1 MAAADPLAGL
11 LGAAL
16 FAVAGLGIVQLLPGI
31 ASLPRGQR
39 LAYGYL
45 LGIAWVGG
53 SLYALSHVFAVPLR
67 RPAVLAVLIAPVLAG
82 IVARV
87 RKRPR
92 PSARP
97 PARKGRP
104 WTGLQ
109 KTAFAVSAL
118 ICLGVLAEA
127 LANPLLDWDGRM
139 TWVVQARYIHAEGT
153 VDARA
158 LREPEWYVTHPR
170 YPLLLPLAQVALAEL
185 FPLGEDAHAV
195 YRPLYAVF
203 LPVFLALVYGGAR
216 RWVSGNA
223 AALAML
229 SAALLPFLPYH
240 PGGGAVSA
248 YSDLPLAGFYGGAL
262 LLLVRA
268 RPRLSHGIAAGLLLG
283 AAVLAKNEGA
293 PLALWALLVT
303 SVALARRRKA
313 VPVVAAAVPFV
324 LAVAL
329 LVSWRSGIPNRYDE
343 RYEDLLTLAN
353 LWPEIVTRA
362 PLLLPRIKIEM
373 AAAKH
378 WTVFWSV
385 APLLLVAGRR
395 GFCRRPSGLLAL
407 AALAPLGVG
416 WLAYTVSP
424 DPVDL
429 VRMTWNRFLLQ
440 ALLPFLALLAFA
452 LDDLLRRSRWLPRAL
467 GGPARSPSPS
477 PGRSAGT
484 ASAASPSSAAPG
496 LPTKTG

>member
-1 MAAADPLAGL
+1 MAAADALAGL

-16 FAVAGLGIVQLLPGI
+16 FAVAGLGIVQLLPGL
-31 ASLPRGQR
+31 AALPRGQR

-53 SLYALSHVFAVPLR
+53 SLYALSHVLAVPLR

-82 IVARV
+82 IVARL
-87 RKRPR
+87 RRRPG
-92 PSARP
+92 P

-109 KTAFAVSAL
+109 KTAFAVSGL
-118 ICLGVLAEA
+118 ICLGVLSDT
-127 LANPLLDWDGRM
+127 LANPLRDWDGRM
-139 TWVVQARYIHAEGT
+139 TWVTQARYIHEEGT

-185 FPLGEDAHAV
+185 FPLGGDAHAV

-216 RWVSGNA
+216 RWRASGNA

-229 SAALLPFLPYH
+229 SAALLPFLSFY

-248 YSDLPLAGFYGGAL
+248 YSDLPLACFYGGAFL
-262 LLLVRA
+262 LLLWA
-268 RPRLSHGIAAGLLLG
+268 RPRLSHGIAAGLLLA
-283 AAVLAKNEGA
+283 AAVLSKNEGA
-293 PLALWALLVT
+293 PLALWALLVAG
-303 SVALARRRKA
+303 VALARRRKA
-313 VPVVAAAVPFV
+313 APVLAAAVPVV
-324 LAVAL
+324 LALAL

-343 RYEDLLTLAN
+343 RYEDLLTAAN
-353 LWPEIVTRA
+353 LWPEAVTRL
-362 PLLLPRIKIEM
+362 PLLLPKIRFEM
-373 AAAKH
+373 VAAKH

-385 APLLLVAGRR
+385 APLLLLAGRR
-395 GFCRRPSGLLAL
+395 GLKRRPAWPLAL
-407 AALAPLGVG
+407 AALAPLGVA
-416 WLAYTVSP
+416 WLAYAVSETP
-424 DPVDL
+424 MEL

-440 ALLPFLALLAFA
+440 ALLPFLGLLAFA

-484 ASAASPSSAAPG
+484 ESAASPSSAAPG